1 MKKFFREFKQFISRG
16 SVLDLAVGMIIGAAF
31 TAIVTALVNNVFKP
45 LIGMIPMGGVEG
57 LITMLVPKN
66 SDGVTVAFGSSAI
79 DLTKS
84 VYIDWGA
91 LITAVINFLLTA
103 LILFFI
109 IKAINSFRDGAE
121 KYKHVKIDKAL
132 KAELKSQGMNYRQMQ
147 EYVKKQAEEE
157 AAAKAAQAAAEAEAN
172 KPESAEQILNDIRA
186 LLRSLQPEQ
195 AENIKKAVDKASEK

>member
-121 KYKHVKIDKAL
+121 KCKHVKIDKAL

>member
-66 SDGVTVAFGSSAI
+66 SDGVTVAFGSAAI

-132 KAELKSQGMNYRQMQ
+132 KAELRSQGMNYRQMQ